1 MKFKLTLSVD
11 KQIVKKAKKLANK
24 RNSTVSQMFSDFI
37 EESSRIE
44 EKLKGLR
51 PFRAYYGNL
60 SICTGRVPCMCLAVK
75 KVITPYSEK
84 FSICF
89 FKYLL
94 TSAPGHERFLLKAK
108 PSKWINESEF
118 LTQRFE

>member
-1 MKFKLTLSVD
+1 MKSKLTLSVD

-24 RNSTVSQMFSDFI
+24 RNSTISQMFSDFI

-94 TSAPGHERFLLKAK
+94 PSAFEALGLTENKGERM
-108 PSKWINESEF
+108 KWLILS
-118 LTQRFE
+118 TRA